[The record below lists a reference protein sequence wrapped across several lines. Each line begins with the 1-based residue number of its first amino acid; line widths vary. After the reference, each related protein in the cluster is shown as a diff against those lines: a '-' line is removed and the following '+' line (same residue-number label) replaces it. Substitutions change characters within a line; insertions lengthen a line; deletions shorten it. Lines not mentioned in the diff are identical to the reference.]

1 MRVPLIRPPSCRQ
14 KPVVCWASSRG
25 RSAAK
30 RCMSDQAL
38 TKVLYAR
45 ASSAQFFRSQME
57 NVTTQPVTLVLA

>member
-1 MRVPLIRPPSCRQ
+1 
-14 KPVVCWASSRG
+14 
-25 RSAAK
+25 
-30 RCMSDQAL
+30 MSDQAL